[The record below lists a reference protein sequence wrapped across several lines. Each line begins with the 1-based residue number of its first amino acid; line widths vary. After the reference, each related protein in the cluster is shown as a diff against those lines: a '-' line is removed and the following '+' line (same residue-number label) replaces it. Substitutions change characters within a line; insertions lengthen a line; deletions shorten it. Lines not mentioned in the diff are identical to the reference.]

1 MTYALILASYND
13 IIAYFILE
21 TWHFVCLSLPDVLTL
36 TTMILVFLKIAA
48 LDSYDFDEY

>member
-1 MTYALILASYND
+1 MTYTLILASYND

-36 TTMILVFLKIAA
+36 TMIIVFLKIAA
-48 LDSYDFDEY
+48 SDSYDFDEY